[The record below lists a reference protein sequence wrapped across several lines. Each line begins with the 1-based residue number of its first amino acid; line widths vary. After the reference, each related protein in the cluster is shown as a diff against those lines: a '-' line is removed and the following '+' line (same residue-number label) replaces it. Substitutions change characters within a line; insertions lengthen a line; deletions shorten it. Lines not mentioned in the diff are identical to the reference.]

1 MVAQPSRQ
9 FMTVDEWRA
18 FERSSHDIKHEYIDG
33 HVYAMAGGS
42 RAHGRIGL
50 NVCAILAEKLDDG
63 PCNVYNSDVAARISP
78 TRYTYPDATVT
89 CDECDQATT
98 DEREIQSPRVIVE
111 VLSDT
116 TEAYDRGE
124 KFALYR
130 DCPTLQE
137 YVLIATKYQVV
148 EVFRRTS
155 KGWAEYQVYGPYDE
169 IELMSIG
176 VNIPVVALY
185 KRTTVQ
191 EIGNAP
197 EGEV

>member
-1 MVAQPSRQ
+1 MSNPSITAWTDGPKIFRTRQ
-9 FMTVDEWRA
+9 R
-18 FERSSHDIKHEYIDG
+18 
-33 HVYAMAGGS
+33 S

-50 NVCAILAEKLDDG
+50 NACALLAEKLDDG
-63 PCNVYNSDVAARISP
+63 PCNVYNSDVAARISS

-98 DEREIQSPRVIVE
+98 DEREIQSPRVIIE

-137 YVLIATKYQVV
+137 YVLVATKYQVV
-148 EVFRRTS
+148 EVYRRTS
-155 KGWAEYQVYGPYDE
+155 KGWKEYDVYGPYDE
-169 IELMSIG
+169 IELTSIG
-176 VNIPVVALY
+176 VNIPVAALY

-191 EIGNAP
+191 ETWNAP
-197 EGEV
+197 QGEV

>member
-9 FMTVDEWRA
+9 FMSVDEWRA
-18 FERSSHDIKHEYIDG
+18 LEQSSREIKHEYIDG
-33 HVYAMAGGS
+33 YIYAMAGGS

-50 NVCAILAEKLDDG
+50 NACALLAEKLDDG
-63 PCNVYNSDVAARISP
+63 PCNVYNSDVATRVSP

-98 DEREIQSPRVIVE
+98 DEREIQSPRVIIE

-124 KFALYR
+124 KFAFYR
-130 DCPTLQE
+130 NCPTLQE
-137 YVLIATKYQVV
+137 YVLVATKYQVV
-148 EVFRRTS
+148 EVYRRTP
-155 KGWAEYQVYGPYDE
+155 KGWTEYQVYGPHDE
-169 IELMSIG
+169 VELMSIG
-176 VNIPVVALY
+176 VNIPVTALY

-191 EIGNAP
+191 EIWHAP